1 MKLFDGEE
9 IVCSI
14 YDRAADEVWS
24 VSYKTYEAAEA
35 EVQQY
40 IKAEVAGV
48 CEQDYSDIEEF
59 EEAKA
64 NLQESLESDIEIFEE
79 GEFTALGRGN
89 KIEE

>member
-9 IVCSI
+9 IVYSI

-40 IKAEVAGV
+40 ITDAVAGV

-64 NLQESLESDIEIFEE
+64 NLQEILESDIEIFEE

-89 KIEE
+89 KTKE

>member
-9 IVCSI
+9 IVYSI
-14 YDRAADEVWS
+14 YDCAANEVWS

-40 IKAEVAGV
+40 IKDAVAGV
-48 CEQDYSDIEEF
+48 REQDYSDIEEF

-89 KIEE
+89 KIKE